1 MFSYKTETSD
11 ASCSGHY
18 WQLCHLLCWNQICTI
33 YCMDVWYQIYLSC
46 VRGCIR
52 NGCRC
57 DSVLPSVLTKLTWYH
72 DFTVYAIEFKTVPT
86 RPNYTKH
93 PQGLNLVKSNLIT
106 YYLLKMLHC
115 SIDHWYFYHLVPVY
129 SIHCNFALELL
140 LKNPQSKLRPSV
152 GNAMLGAV
160 LNPGPMSF
168 NRPLGIV
175 WQGKQQTQQRCH
187 SNLQDKCYSM
197 CMVLAF
203 RL

>member
-1 MFSYKTETSD
+1 MYYILYGCMVSNLLIVCKRMHSQRMQMWFRTTVRLDETDLVPRLYRVRYRIQNSPNTPELYKTPSRFE
-11 ASCSGHY
+11 SCEVK
-18 WQLCHLLCWNQICTI
+18 LDHLLLVENASLFDWSLI
-33 YCMDVWYQIYLSC
+33 L
-46 VRGCIR
+46 
-52 NGCRC
+52 
-57 DSVLPSVLTKLTWYH
+57 LPSCPS
-72 DFTVYAIEFKTVPT
+72 IQ
-86 RPNYTKH
+86 YT
-93 PQGLNLVKSNLIT
+93 
-106 YYLLKMLHC
+106 
-115 SIDHWYFYHLVPVY
+115 
-129 SIHCNFALELL
+129 SIHCNFALEL